1 MEMMCRLV
9 MVAIALVG
17 AAAAAVA
24 EAPPPRALQA
34 RDFGVVGDGKAD
46 DTAAIQKGL
55 DALAPGGGVLY
66 LGAGLFSISAT
77 LNVPQGGTLMGEGA
91 RWENSATRILVPR
104 PGYAAVRLGHA
115 AAVKAICFSYP
126 NNRHNLAPVKYPPT
140 ILLGGINPAVE
151 DVVFDCAWDGVSTI
165 PGVSTGQSL
174 FRNLTGFTHNVGMHL
189 GGIRDVVRIEN
200 VHWFVGGDDLT
211 EKAYYRYNRV
221 GFEISDVDG
230 LIMSKCFII
239 GAKTFF
245 RQIPT
250 RDNTEGK
257 VDVSHS
263 LGHLIEQSWIED
275 VENGF
280 VIEGICGITLH
291 SANILVRGGGVGVK
305 IAAPNLFY
313 NSAID
318 SVQVRSFGFPIRGIE
333 YGTTPGKPHV
343 RDRIS
348 IVNCQVVDGAPALRL
363 TAGAMRANVHDNH
376 FQAVPGKP
384 AIQVDRGAN
393 LFVITNNII
402 NSDIPILDKSAPNAT
417 KLVKDNLVEP
427 KAATPK
433 KGSKP

>member
-1 MEMMCRLV
+1 MESAVRIVLMT
-9 MVAIALVG
+9 AALVG
-17 AAAAAVA
+17 ALAAASGDIVA
-24 EAPPPRALQA
+24 PRALHA
-34 RDFGVVGDGKAD
+34 RDFGAVGDGKAD

-55 DALAPGGGVLY
+55 DALAPVGGVLY
-66 LGAGLFSISAT
+66 LGAGAFTITAT

-91 RWENSATRILVPR
+91 RWENSTTRILVPK

-126 NNRHNLAPVKYPPT
+126 NNQHNVAPVKYPPT

-165 PGVSTGQSL
+165 PGISTGQSL

-189 GGIRDVVRIEN
+189 GGIRDVIRIEN
-200 VHWFVGGDDLT
+200 VHWFVGGDDLS
-211 EKAYYRYNRV
+211 EKAYYRNNRV
-221 GFEISDVDG
+221 GFEVSDVDG

-257 VDVSHS
+257 VEPSHS

-275 VENGF
+275 VDNGF
-280 VIEGICGITLH
+280 IIEGYCGITLH
-291 SANILVRGGGVGVK
+291 SANILVRKGGVGVR
-305 IAAPNLFY
+305 IAATNLFY

-318 SVQVRSFGFPIRGIE
+318 SVQVRSFGDPIRGIE

-363 TAGAMRANVHDNH
+363 TSGAMRANVHDNH
-376 FQAVPGKP
+376 FQTMPGQA
-384 AIQVDRGAN
+384 AIQIDKGAN
-393 LFVITNNII
+393 LFVITNNILS
-402 NSDIPILDKSAPNAT
+402 SDKPIVDRSAPSAM

-427 KAATPK
+427 RPK
-433 KGSKP
+433 PVPGGGK